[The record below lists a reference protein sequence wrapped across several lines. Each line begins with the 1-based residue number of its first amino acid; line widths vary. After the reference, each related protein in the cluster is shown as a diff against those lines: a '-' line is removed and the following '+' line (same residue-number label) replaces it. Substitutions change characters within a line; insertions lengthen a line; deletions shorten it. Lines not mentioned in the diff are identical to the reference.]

1 MTLRESAVR
10 AAVAVRP
17 EGLSRSRPD
26 AGTSLIPVCSGH
38 IKSDFM
44 EVRHGR
50 TRHRRAAR
58 FGRQAA
64 VLDRAKAKPV
74 NAYTF
79 ISPFFIL
86 FAIFGLYPIFFT
98 IYLSFFK
105 WDALGPMTY
114 VGMKN
119 YDLVTGDPLFWTS
132 FTNTL
137 IMGVMGT
144 VPQLIIALL
153 LAVMLNSAMTRF
165 KKTFR
170 VLFFMPNIT
179 SIVAVTL
186 VFSTLFGNNG
196 MINWLLN
203 HMGMES
209 MAFNSGW
216 WGVKIA
222 ISTMVMWRWTGY
234 NAIIFLS
241 GLQSIPLDL
250 YEAARIDGANRR
262 QQLLYITMPLLK
274 PFIVFVTLISTIGA
288 LQLFTEPYVYL
299 GQSGTGSTREEGITM
314 VTYLYSEAFRNG
326 FFGTAA
332 ATAVMLFII
341 TIIFSMINMW
351 VSNRM
356 EGSTG
361 GGKA

>member
-1 MTLRESAVR
+1 MAEPVISSPHAESK
-10 AAVAVRP
+10 RP
-17 EGLSRSRPD
+17 FLTEQRRSRI
-26 AGTSLIPVCSGH
+26 T
-38 IKSDFM
+38 
-44 EVRHGR
+44 
-50 TRHRRAAR
+50 
-58 FGRQAA
+58 
-64 VLDRAKAKPV
+64 
-74 NAYTF
+74 AYTF

-86 FAIFGLYPIFFT
+86 FSIFGLYPIFFT

-105 WDALGPMTY
+105 WDALNPMKF

-119 YDLVTGDPLFWTS
+119 YELVTSDPTFWIS
-132 FTNTL
+132 FSNTL
-137 IMGVMGT
+137 IMGLLGT
-144 VPQLIIALL
+144 VPQILLALL
-153 LAVMLNSAMTRF
+153 IAVLLNSGMTRF

-196 MINWLLN
+196 MINWMLSGL
-203 HMGMES
+203 GLDS
-209 MAFNSGW
+209 VAFNSGW

-241 GLQSIPLDL
+241 GLQSIPTDL

-262 QQLLYITMPLLK
+262 QQLIFITLPLLK
-274 PFIVFVTLISTIGA
+274 PFIVFVTLLSTIGA
-288 LQLFTEPYVYL
+288 LQLFTEPYVFL
-299 GQSGTGSTREEGITM
+299 GQSGTGSTRQEGITM

-332 ATAVMLFII
+332 ATAVLLFVV
-341 TIIFSMINMW
+341 TIIFSVLNML
-351 VSNRM
+351 VSSRM
-356 EGSTG
+356 GGDTG

>member
-1 MTLRESAVR
+1 MAQPVISSPHAESK
-10 AAVAVRP
+10 RP
-17 EGLSRSRPD
+17 FLTEQRRSRI
-26 AGTSLIPVCSGH
+26 T
-38 IKSDFM
+38 
-44 EVRHGR
+44 
-50 TRHRRAAR
+50 
-58 FGRQAA
+58 
-64 VLDRAKAKPV
+64 
-74 NAYTF
+74 AYTF

-86 FAIFGLYPIFFT
+86 FSIFGLYPIFFT

-105 WDALGPMTY
+105 WDALNPMKF

-119 YDLVTGDPLFWTS
+119 YDLVTSDPTFWIS
-132 FTNTL
+132 FSNTL
-137 IMGVMGT
+137 IMGLLGT
-144 VPQLIIALL
+144 VPQILLALL
-153 LAVMLNSAMTRF
+153 IAVLLNSGMTRF

-196 MINWLLN
+196 MINWLLS
-203 HMGMES
+203 GLGLDS
-209 MAFNSGW
+209 VAFNSGW

-241 GLQSIPLDL
+241 GLQSIPTDL

-262 QQLLYITMPLLK
+262 QQLTFITLPLLK
-274 PFIVFVTLISTIGA
+274 PFIVFVTLLSTIGA
-288 LQLFTEPYVYL
+288 LQLFTEPYVFL
-299 GQSGTGSTREEGITM
+299 GQSGTGSTRQEGITM

-332 ATAVMLFII
+332 ATAVLLFVV
-341 TIIFSMINMW
+341 TIIFSVLNML
-351 VSNRM
+351 VSSRM
-356 EGSTG
+356 GGDTG

>member
-1 MTLRESAVR
+1 MAEPVISSPHAESK
-10 AAVAVRP
+10 RP
-17 EGLSRSRPD
+17 FLTEQRRSRI
-26 AGTSLIPVCSGH
+26 T
-38 IKSDFM
+38 
-44 EVRHGR
+44 
-50 TRHRRAAR
+50 
-58 FGRQAA
+58 
-64 VLDRAKAKPV
+64 
-74 NAYTF
+74 AYTF

-86 FAIFGLYPIFFT
+86 FSIFGLYPIFFT

-105 WDALGPMTY
+105 WDALNPMKF

-119 YDLVTGDPLFWTS
+119 YELVTSDPTFWIS
-132 FTNTL
+132 FSNTL
-137 IMGVMGT
+137 IMGLLGT
-144 VPQLIIALL
+144 VPQILLALL
-153 LAVMLNSAMTRF
+153 IAVLLNSGMTRF

-196 MINWLLN
+196 MINWMLN
-203 HMGMES
+203 GLGLDS
-209 MAFNSGW
+209 VAFNSGW

-241 GLQSIPLDL
+241 GLQSIPTDL

-262 QQLLYITMPLLK
+262 QQFTFITMPLLK
-274 PFIVFVTLISTIGA
+274 PFIVFVTLLSTIGA
-288 LQLFTEPYVYL
+288 LQLFTEPYVFL
-299 GQSGTGSTREEGITM
+299 GQSGTGSTRQEGITM

-332 ATAVMLFII
+332 ATAVLLFVV
-341 TIIFSMINMW
+341 TIIFSVLNMLL
-351 VSNRM
+351 SSRM
-356 EGSTG
+356 GGDTG

>member
-1 MTLRESAVR
+1 MAEPVISSPHAESK
-10 AAVAVRP
+10 RP
-17 EGLSRSRPD
+17 FLTEQRRSRI
-26 AGTSLIPVCSGH
+26 T
-38 IKSDFM
+38 
-44 EVRHGR
+44 
-50 TRHRRAAR
+50 
-58 FGRQAA
+58 
-64 VLDRAKAKPV
+64 
-74 NAYTF
+74 AYTF

-86 FAIFGLYPIFFT
+86 FSIFGLYPIFFT

-105 WDALGPMTY
+105 WDALNPMKF

-119 YDLVTGDPLFWTS
+119 YELVTSDPTFWIS
-132 FTNTL
+132 FSNTL
-137 IMGVMGT
+137 IMGLLGT
-144 VPQLIIALL
+144 VPQILLALL
-153 LAVMLNSAMTRF
+153 IAVLLNSGMTRF

-196 MINWLLN
+196 MLNWMLSGL
-203 HMGMES
+203 GLDS
-209 MAFNSGW
+209 VAFNSGW

-241 GLQSIPLDL
+241 GLQSIPTDL

-262 QQLLYITMPLLK
+262 QQLTFITLPLLK
-274 PFIVFVTLISTIGA
+274 PFIVFVTLLSTIGA
-288 LQLFTEPYVYL
+288 LQLFTEPYVFL
-299 GQSGTGSTREEGITM
+299 GQSGTGSTRQEGITM

-332 ATAVMLFII
+332 ATAVLLFVV
-341 TIIFSMINMW
+341 TIIFSVLNML
-351 VSNRM
+351 VSSRM
-356 EGSTG
+356 GGDTG

>member
-1 MTLRESAVR
+1 MSSPHAESK
-10 AAVAVRP
+10 RP
-17 EGLSRSRPD
+17 FLTEQRRSRI
-26 AGTSLIPVCSGH
+26 T
-38 IKSDFM
+38 
-44 EVRHGR
+44 
-50 TRHRRAAR
+50 
-58 FGRQAA
+58 
-64 VLDRAKAKPV
+64 
-74 NAYTF
+74 AYTF

-86 FAIFGLYPIFFT
+86 FLIFGLYPIFFT

-105 WDALGPMTY
+105 WDALNPMKF

-119 YDLVTGDPLFWTS
+119 YELVTSDPTFWIS
-132 FTNTL
+132 FSNTL
-137 IMGVMGT
+137 IMGLIGT
-144 VPQLIIALL
+144 VPQILLALL
-153 LAVMLNSAMTRF
+153 IAVLLNSGMTRF

-196 MINWLLN
+196 MINWILN
-203 HMGMES
+203 GLGLDS

-241 GLQSIPLDL
+241 GLQSIPTDL

-262 QQLLYITMPLLK
+262 QQFTFITMPLLK
-274 PFIVFVTLISTIGA
+274 PFIVFVTLLSTIGA
-288 LQLFTEPYVYL
+288 LQLFTEPYVFL
-299 GQSGTGSTREEGITM
+299 GQSGTGSTRQEGITM

-332 ATAVMLFII
+332 ATAVLLFVV
-341 TIIFSMINMW
+341 TIIFSVLNML
-351 VSNRM
+351 VSSRM
-356 EGSTG
+356 GGDTG

>member
-1 MTLRESAVR
+1 MAQPVISSPHAESK
-10 AAVAVRP
+10 RP
-17 EGLSRSRPD
+17 FLTEQRRSRI
-26 AGTSLIPVCSGH
+26 T
-38 IKSDFM
+38 
-44 EVRHGR
+44 
-50 TRHRRAAR
+50 
-58 FGRQAA
+58 
-64 VLDRAKAKPV
+64 
-74 NAYTF
+74 AYTF

-86 FAIFGLYPIFFT
+86 FLIFGLYPIFFT

-105 WDALGPMTY
+105 WDALNPMKF

-119 YDLVTGDPLFWTS
+119 YELVTSDPTFWIS
-132 FTNTL
+132 FSNTL
-137 IMGVMGT
+137 IMGLIGT
-144 VPQLIIALL
+144 VPQILLALL
-153 LAVMLNSAMTRF
+153 IAVLLNSGMTRF

-196 MINWLLN
+196 MINWILN
-203 HMGMES
+203 GLGLDS

-241 GLQSIPLDL
+241 GLQSIPTDL

-262 QQLLYITMPLLK
+262 QQFTFITMPLLK
-274 PFIVFVTLISTIGA
+274 PFIVFVTLLSTIGA
-288 LQLFTEPYVYL
+288 LQLFTEPYVFL
-299 GQSGTGSTREEGITM
+299 GQSGTGSTRQEGITM

-332 ATAVMLFII
+332 ATAVLLFVV
-341 TIIFSMINMW
+341 TIIFSVLNML
-351 VSNRM
+351 VSSRM
-356 EGSTG
+356 GGDTG

>member
-1 MTLRESAVR
+1 MAEPVLTSPHAESK
-10 AAVAVRP
+10 RP
-17 EGLSRSRPD
+17 FLTEQRRSRI
-26 AGTSLIPVCSGH
+26 T
-38 IKSDFM
+38 
-44 EVRHGR
+44 
-50 TRHRRAAR
+50 
-58 FGRQAA
+58 
-64 VLDRAKAKPV
+64 
-74 NAYTF
+74 AYTF

-86 FAIFGLYPIFFT
+86 FSIFGLYPIFFT

-105 WDALGPMTY
+105 WDALGPMKF

-119 YDLVTGDPLFWTS
+119 YELVTSDPTFWIS

-137 IMGVMGT
+137 IMGLMGT
-144 VPQLIIALL
+144 VPQIIVALL
-153 LAVMLNSAMTRF
+153 LAVLLHSGMTKF

-170 VLFFMPNIT
+170 ILYFMPNIT

-203 HMGMES
+203 GLGLDS

-241 GLQSIPLDL
+241 GLQSIPMDL

-262 QQLLYITMPLLK
+262 QQLTFITLPLLR
-274 PFIVFVTLISTIGA
+274 PFIVFVTLLSTIGA
-288 LQLFTEPYVYL
+288 LQLFTEPYVFL
-299 GQSGTGSTREEGITM
+299 GQSGTGSTRQEGITM

-332 ATAVMLFII
+332 ATAVLLFVV
-341 TIIFSMINMW
+341 TIIFSLLNML
-351 VSNRM
+351 VSSRM
-356 EGSTG
+356 GGETG